1 MSYFGYAVIAIAA
14 VIIIACIIGAIQGA
28 KEKDREKV
36 TPCIMFSIV
45 IALGVVMIKTV
56 FPNLW

>member
-1 MSYFGYAVIAIAA
+1 MSYFGYAVIDIAA

-28 KEKDREKV
+28 REKDREKV
-36 TPCIMFSIV
+36 TACIMFSIA

>member
-36 TPCIMFSIV
+36 TACIMFSIA

>member
-28 KEKDREKV
+28 REKDREKV
-36 TPCIMFSIV
+36 TACIMFSIA